1 MGRSITENKVSTGLR
16 GPTASPED
24 MLMQSLIV
32 QQNDNVRIVVLHGDV
47 NEHTISHVIVQL
59 LQLAN
64 QNHKPIHLVISTY
77 GGSVDEMFSLYDTIK
92 FLPCPVH
99 TIALGKVMSA
109 GVLLLASGVKG
120 KRLIGRSA
128 RIMIHPVSGGLYGNV
143 FEAINEVKE
152 HERLQLLM
160 SQALQRETKMSQEEI
175 DKMMKAG
182 HDCYITP
189 EEAIR
194 LGIVD
199 GFVGDNPLEAPRPP
213 KKKKV

>member
-1 MGRSITENKVSTGLR
+1 MGRSTQNNTIAQNSK
-16 GPTASPED
+16 SPMDSSED
-24 MLMQSLIV
+24 ILMQSLVV
-32 QQNDNVRIVVLHGDV
+32 QQAEHVRIVVLHGDV

-120 KRLIGRSA
+120 KRLIGKSA
-128 RIMIHPVSGGLYGNV
+128 RIMIHPISGGVYGNV

-152 HERLQLLM
+152 HERLQSLM
-160 SQALQRETKMSQEEI
+160 AEALQKETKMSREEI
-175 DKMMKAG
+175 DNIMKAG
-182 HDCYITP
+182 HDWYLTP

-194 LGIVD
+194 MGIVD
-199 GFVGDNPLEAPRPP
+199 GYIGEDAKP
-213 KKKKV
+213 KKKSKKKM